1 MKKLFLAAFAVFAFA
16 SVNAQ
21 DFKAGLNLGLPV
33 GDADTAY
40 SLNFQLDLTYLFEVS
55 EEFDAGIT
63 AGYSHTLLKSEFKDF
78 GDAAGFI
85 PIAAAGRYAVSDDF
99 TLGADIGYALGVNDG
114 NDGGFYYRPR
124 VQYGISDSL
133 DAVLAF
139 SNVSADGFTFSA
151 VTVGVEFGL

>member
-1 MKKLFLAAFAVFAFA
+1 MKKLFLAAFAVFAFV

-21 DFKAGLNLGLPV
+21 EFKAGINAGIPV
-33 GDADTAY
+33 GDAGDFYSFNIQADLAY
-40 SLNFQLDLTYLFEVS
+40 LWEVS
-55 EEFDAGIT
+55 EEFNAGIT
-63 AGYSHTLLKSEFKDF
+63 AGYSTSSLKSEFD

-85 PIAAAGRYAVSDDF
+85 PIAVAGRFAVSDDF

-124 VQYGISDSL
+124 IQYGISDSL

-139 SNVSADGFTFSA
+139 SNVSLDGSTFSA
-151 VTVGVEFGL
+151 LTVGVEFGL